1 MAKLHP
7 GDWVLLLDPKGR
19 RYLVRLSEGGRFGHH
34 VGGLTHEQIMAA
46 GYGGRVR
53 TTKDAE
59 MLVLRPALEDYV
71 LLMKRGATVTYPKD
85 AAVIVTWLDLAPG
98 ERVLEA
104 GSGSGGLAL
113 FLARAV
119 GPEGRVVSY
128 ERRADFHARARANV
142 EAWGTTNV
150 DFRLGDLAEAELEPE
165 SFDGV
170 ALDVMEPWTIMD
182 RASEALKTGR
192 HLVLYLPNITQ
203 VVQAV
208 EEARARK
215 LPLELR
221 RIVEV
226 GHREW
231 DVRPPV
237 AHPHFRQVGH
247 TAFLVQ
253 FTKLAPLG
261 REAAGDEERRGE
273 PEGGE
278 GKD

>member
-1 MAKLHP
+1 MLRP
-7 GDWVLLLDPKGR
+7 GDLVLLLDPKSR
-19 RYLVRLSEGGRFGHH
+19 RYLVRLEEGGRFGHH
-34 VGGLTHEQIMAA
+34 VGGVTHEKIMAA

-53 TTKDAE
+53 TTKDAW
-59 MLVLRPALEDYV
+59 LWVLRPSLEDYV

-85 AAVIVTWLDLAPG
+85 AAAIVLMLDLAPG

-113 FLARAV
+113 FLSRAV
-119 GPEGRVVSY
+119 GPGGAVVSY
-128 ERRADFHARARANV
+128 ERRADFLARARENV
-142 EAWGTTNV
+142 EAWGAGNV
-150 DFRLGDLAEAELEPE
+150 EFRLGDLSEAALEPE
-165 SFDGV
+165 GFDGV
-170 ALDVMEPWTIMD
+170 ALDVMEPWTVMD
-182 RASEALKTGR
+182 RAADALKTGR
-192 HLVLYLPNITQ
+192 QLALYLPNITQ

-215 LPLELR
+215 LPLKLR
-221 RIVEV
+221 RVIEV
-226 GHREW
+226 GYREW

-253 FTKLAPLG
+253 FTKLASLG
-261 REAAGDEERRGE
+261 REALGKDERRGE

-278 GKD
+278 GED